1 MLFTMFFTKKSE
13 KGASL
18 KYLKKIRKK
27 VNNKNNRHR
36 KNSRDIWQRRGW
48 LNWDNGREKNNYFS
62 NFQHFVKWSLSKKQE
77 ILLNFW
83 VFFQCCQRQSIL
95 PCKTSREVIFFSSF
109 LDWDYFNDDQEF
121 QIWEWK
127 KKNNSRAF
135 LYNSNN

>member
-1 MLFTMFFTKKSE
+1 MFFTKKSE

-48 LNWDNGREKNNYFS
+48 LNRDNGREKNNYFS

-77 ILLNFW
+77 IFLNFW
-83 VFFQCCQRQSIL
+83 GFFQCCQRQPIL
-95 PCKTSREVIFFSSF
+95 PCKTSREVIFLAVSQTETT
-109 LDWDYFNDDQEF
+109 LMM
-121 QIWEWK
+121 I
-127 KKNNSRAF
+127 KNFKFESERKRIIPGHF
-135 LYNSNN
+135 YIIVIIRKRK